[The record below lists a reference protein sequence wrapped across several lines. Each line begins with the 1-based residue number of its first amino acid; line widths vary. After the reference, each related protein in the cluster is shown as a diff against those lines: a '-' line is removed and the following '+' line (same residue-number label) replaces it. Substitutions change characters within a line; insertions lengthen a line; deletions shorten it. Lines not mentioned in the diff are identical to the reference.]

1 MLCLTF
7 LIIFPLTL
15 SSLFPQTR
23 VLADDFGH
31 RLELSHCPERIIS
44 LAPNLT
50 EILFVLGLGQKV
62 AGVTSF
68 CDYPP
73 EARQKEIIGGLV
85 DPNLEKIRVL
95 KPDLILAFR
104 GNPRRILDRL
114 YAEKMPLQAFET
126 GQNFE
131 DLFSL
136 IERISLLTCTQ
147 ARGQELISS
156 LREKIKLI
164 ETSLPAS
171 RESLRVFLT
180 LYGQG
185 QGLWTCGHNSY
196 LNYLLERAGLQNVA
210 SGLEGNWFAYNPEKL
225 IADNPELILILAR
238 NKEAFQQATN
248 WLESLPPLKDI
259 NAIKNRNFVFLD
271 ENLFSRF
278 GPRLIDAFNW
288 LVRAVYFPA
297 EQEEK

>member
-1 MLCLTF
+1 
-7 LIIFPLTL
+7 
-15 SSLFPQTR
+15 
-23 VLADDFGH
+23 
-31 RLELSHCPERIIS
+31 

-50 EILFVLGLGQKV
+50 EILFALGLGQKIV
-62 AGVTSF
+62 GVTSF

-95 KPDLILAFR
+95 EPDLILAFR

-114 YAEKMPLQAFET
+114 YVEKLPLQAFET
-126 GQNFE
+126 GQNFG

-136 IERISLLTCTQ
+136 IERISILTCTQ
-147 ARGQELISS
+147 ARGRELNSS
-156 LREKIKLI
+156 LRERIKLI
-164 ETSLPAS
+164 EASLPAS
-171 RESLRVFLT
+171 QTCPKVFLT

-185 QGLWTCGHNSY
+185 QGLWPCGQNSY

-225 IADNPELILILAR
+225 IADNPGLILILAR
-238 NKEAFQQATN
+238 NREAFQQATK

-259 NAIKNRNFVFLD
+259 NAIKNKNFVFLD

-278 GPRLIDAFNW
+278 GPRLIDAFDW
-288 LVRAVYFPA
+288 LVKAVYFPA